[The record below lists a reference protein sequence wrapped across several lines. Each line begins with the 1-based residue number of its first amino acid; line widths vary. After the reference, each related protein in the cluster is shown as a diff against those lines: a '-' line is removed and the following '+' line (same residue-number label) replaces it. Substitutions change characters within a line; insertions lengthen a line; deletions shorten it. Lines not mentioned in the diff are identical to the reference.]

1 MTHPAQ
7 HPVSRPRVAA
17 TALRLALGAHRRA
30 LAATLLLAVV
40 EATGPVAAAWLT
52 KQLIDSLT
60 GHGTREV
67 TATAVALAAIG
78 VLLALLPYVDDLCQG
93 MLTRAVAL
101 TAQDR
106 LFRAVNAHPGL
117 DLYEDPV
124 RLDRLRLAQQSGQDT
139 PVQLVQC
146 ALIVL
151 RSGWT
156 LVGFAG
162 MLAAVSPVLAGLV
175 LLGAVPKLV
184 AELRLARATAAAFA
198 GVTAGERREAFF
210 STLLGGTTAAKE
222 IRLFGIGD
230 VLRERMLV
238 ERRAVNRIRHRL
250 DIRRLSVN
258 SLPTLLASG
267 VAGGGLL
274 WAVGRVSAGTLTVGD
289 LSVFLAAVASV
300 QGGLGSAVTA
310 VANGHQH
317 LLVFAE
323 YVAVAEGGAR
333 PGTARRVAGP
343 LRDRIVLDDVWFR
356 YAPDLPWV
364 LRGVTLTV
372 RAGESVG
379 LVGVNGAGKSTL
391 VKLLCRFYDPE
402 RGRILWD
409 GTDLR
414 EFTPESLRDRLSVV
428 FQDFVSYEMTAAEN
442 IALGDP
448 ALAVRTPE
456 GAPGPELV
464 EAAREAGVHQV
475 LAGLPAGYDTMLTRG
490 FFGANDRDS
499 GVVLSGGQWQR
510 VALARA
516 LLRADRDLFVLDEP
530 TSGLDPDAQAE
541 VVGVIRGL
549 GRGRARLLISHR
561 LSEVRPADRIVLL
574 DGGAVREEG
583 PHEELMRLPSG
594 RYAELFRGQAAG
606 FWEDASGPEREV
618 AGVQGVEPPGREQEV
633 AG

>member
-1 MTHPAQ
+1 MTDSTQ
-7 HPVSRPRVAA
+7 RPDPGRAEPTRRRVTA
-17 TALRLALGAHRRA
+17 TAVRLALGAHRRA
-30 LAATLLLAVV
+30 LAATLLLAAV
-40 EATGPVAAAWLT
+40 EATGPIAAAWLT
-52 KQLIDSLT
+52 KQLVDRLT
-60 GHGTREV
+60 GAGSGTGAAGSVAGSV
-67 TATAVALAAIG
+67 TAPAAALAVIG
-78 VLLALLPYVDDLCQG
+78 VVLALVPYVDGLCQG
-93 MLTRAVAL
+93 VLSRAVAL

-106 LFRAVNAHPGL
+106 LFAAVNAHPGL
-117 DLYEDPV
+117 GLYEDPA

-156 LVGFAG
+156 LAGFAVV
-162 MLAAVSPVLAGLV
+162 LAAVSPVLAGLV
-175 LLGAVPKLV
+175 LLGAVPKLL
-184 AELRLARATAAAFA
+184 AELRLAHSTARAFR
-198 GVTAGERREAFF
+198 GITAGERRESFF
-210 STLLGGTTAAKE
+210 STLLGGETAAKE

-230 VLRERMLV
+230 LLRQRMLA

-250 DIRRLSVN
+250 DVQRLSAN
-258 SLPTLLASG
+258 ALPTLLASG
-267 VAGGGLL
+267 IAGGGLL
-274 WAVGRVSAGTLTVGD
+274 WAAGRVSAGALTVGD

-310 VANGHQH
+310 VANGNQH

-323 YVAVAEGGAR
+323 YVTVVEDGAR
-333 PGTARRVAGP
+333 SAPGRRTAGP
-343 LRDRIVLDDVWFR
+343 LRDRLVLEDVWFR

-364 LRGVTLTV
+364 LRGVSLTV

-391 VKLLCRFYDPE
+391 VKLLCRFYEPD

-448 ALAVRTPE
+448 ARPAKAPDGTP
-456 GAPGPELV
+456 GTRVV
-464 EAAREAGVHQV
+464 EAAREAGVHPV
-475 LAGLPAGYDTMLTRG
+475 LAALPAGYDTMLTRG
-490 FFGANDRDS
+490 FFGEHDRDS

-516 LLRADRDLFVLDEP
+516 LLRTDRDLFVLDEP
-530 TSGLDPDAQAE
+530 TSGLDPQAQAE
-541 VVGVIRGL
+541 VADVIRGM
-549 GRGRARLLISHR
+549 GRGRTRLLVSHR
-561 LSEVRPADRIVLL
+561 LSEVRAADRIVLL
-574 DGGAVREEG
+574 DGGAVTEDG
-583 PHEELMRLPSG
+583 PHEELMGLPDS
-594 RYAELFRGQAAG
+594 RYAALFRRQAAG
-606 FWEDASGPEREV
+606 FLDDQEPEPEV
-618 AGVQGVEPPGREQEV
+618 AR
-633 AG
+633 